1 MADKTSQFTNTAQ
14 EATRSMVE
22 AMQGIAGMQSSI
34 LQRLVEVQQNI
45 VKQAS
50 EAANEQLQ
58 LISRVR
64 DPREL
69 ATAQAD
75 LVKRHGQLNV
85 EQLKKTVDVIAS
97 VWEEYG

>member
-58 LISRVR
+58 LLSRVR
-64 DPREL
+64 GL
-69 ATAQAD
+69 ASLPLLRQT
-75 LVKRHGQLNV
+75 
-85 EQLKKTVDVIAS
+85 
-97 VWEEYG
+97 W